1 MPVLF
6 SAPTLIITDLK
17 KAFAVFGLMPIRPA
31 ICFVL
36 RSWSRRSTVSLS
48 RLLSRNFR
56 ATLSRFSAPRG
67 FLSSKRA
74 TVGPR
79 RNSEIR
85 FHRERPK
92 LVAPLSRRDFIQK
105 FRRKRNRYDGRCGEA
120 GTGSCSV
127 QICRSLCSSVE
138 LPDKR
143 GSPGPLH
150 LRRLAGGK
158 RPEGETPRLATL
170 RARYLKHG
178 RSHRSHLLHEES
190 DP

>member
-74 TVGPR
+74 AVGPR

-105 FRRKRNRYDGRCGEA
+105 FRRRETVMMAVAGKQGPAPAQYKFAEA
-120 GTGSCSV
+120 FVLRWNFRISEDRQGLFTCVDWPEGSV
-127 QICRSLCSSVE
+127 QKE
-138 LPDKR
+138 KR
-143 GSPGPLH
+143 RG
-150 LRRLAGGK
+150 
-158 RPEGETPRLATL
+158 
-170 RARYLKHG
+170 
-178 RSHRSHLLHEES
+178 
-190 DP
+190 